1 MTRTASSRALVAAVL
16 VAALLTPGEAGAM
29 PRKSYINTFTLVM
42 DCTERSMTWSEKH
55 KDDARLAEAAAAV
68 ARANVK
74 TVQGLSPPPEFVDVH
89 PHFVAIVE
97 SSLSAF
103 QAVADGDMPTF
114 YKIKGRMKKERQ
126 SLNHV
131 MSEQN
136 FVFPEII

>member
-1 MTRTASSRALVAAVL
+1 MDKAMPARALLAGALL
-16 VAALLTPGEAGAM
+16 VALCHPGDAGAV
-29 PRKSYINTFTLVM
+29 PKKSYINTFTLVM
-42 DCTERSMTWSEKH
+42 DCSKRAMTWTEKH
-55 KDDARLAEAAAAV
+55 KDDTRLAEAAAAM

-74 TVQGLSPPPEFVDVH
+74 TVQDLSPPPEFVDIH

-97 SSLSAF
+97 STLNAL
-103 QAVADGDMPTF
+103 QAVADGDLQTY
-114 YKIKGRMKKERQ
+114 YKIKTRMKKERQ

>member
-1 MTRTASSRALVAAVL
+1 MAKTRHARSLLAAVIL
-16 VAALLTPGEAGAM
+16 AALFHAGDARAV
-29 PRKSYINTFTLVM
+29 PKKSYISTFTLIM
-42 DCTERSMTWSEKH
+42 DTTGRAMTWTEKH
-55 KDDARLAEAAAAV
+55 RDDARLAEAAASM

-74 TVQGLSPPPEFVDVH
+74 TVQDLSPPPEFVDIH

-97 SSLSAF
+97 SSLGAF
-103 QAVADGDMPTF
+103 KALADGDTATF

>member
-1 MTRTASSRALVAAVL
+1 MKTATPARALLIGLVL
-16 VAALLTPGEAGAM
+16 VALCHPGDARAV
-29 PRKSYINTFTLVM
+29 PKKSYINTFTLVM
-42 DCTERSMTWSEKH
+42 DCTKRAMTWTEKH
-55 KDDARLAEAAAAV
+55 KEDTRLAEAAAAM

-74 TVQGLSPPPEFVDVH
+74 TVQDLSPPPEFVDIH

-97 SSLSAF
+97 SSLNAL
-103 QAVADGDMPTF
+103 QAVADGDMQSYF
-114 YKIKGRMKKERQ
+114 KIKARMKKERQ